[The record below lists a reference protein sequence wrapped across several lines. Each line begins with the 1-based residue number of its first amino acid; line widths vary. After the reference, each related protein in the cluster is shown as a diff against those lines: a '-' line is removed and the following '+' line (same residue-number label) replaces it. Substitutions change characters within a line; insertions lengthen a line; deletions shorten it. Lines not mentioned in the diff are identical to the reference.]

1 MGAPF
6 PSSPNTLAGEVTP
19 WHNACRSA
27 VVPSTLVI
35 TVLGAYALDGKSR
48 ANMGTRK
55 ITSPSSHGIRALATR
70 VEARRYTA
78 ENWRR
83 SPAVPSGCS
92 SGETASPRA
101 TAAGESG
108 RGRPAP
114 GTPARAPTGADGLMV
129 AGPGCAGAAT
139 GRSSG
144 RRNGGRRHERPDGVA
159 ARAGNG
165 RRGRDRV
172 EHAAGDRV
180 ARIGRAN
187 GDECGMGMLTAEL
200 FALRRC

>member
-1 MGAPF
+1 MQHLSETYVCLREHLPTGTA
-6 PSSPNTLAGEVTP
+6 
-19 WHNACRSA
+19 ACRSA

-48 ANMGTRK
+48 ANMGTGK
-55 ITSPSSHGIRALATR
+55 ITSPSSEEICALAPR
-70 VEARRYTA
+70 APARRCAA

-83 SPAVPSGCS
+83 SPAVPGGCS

-101 TAAGESG
+101 IAAGESG
-108 RGRPAP
+108 RGQPAP
-114 GTPARAPTGADGLMV
+114 GLPARAPTGADGLMV
-129 AGPGCAGAAT
+129 AGAGCAGAAT

-144 RRNGGRRHERPDGVA
+144 RRNGGRRPERPDGGA

-165 RRGRDRV
+165 QRGRDRV
-172 EHAAGDRV
+172 EHAAGDQV